1 MNVGCQWKA
10 DAGCRIP
17 DAGCVGAKGLRQLQP
32 LAYGTRRERPS
43 APALEPATGIRHPA
57 SGIKHPPASC
67 RSGQAVTEFALL
79 YTGAVLPLT
88 FMVVFVAQM
97 LWIWHSVADFTRD
110 GARYAATH
118 CWQADGNAGN
128 VLQYMQSHV
137 PLMIDM
143 DQFQNNSAGIQVQY
157 FTEGPDG
164 SLGPLNTDCSG
175 CLPDAVSVSITAY
188 QYKRFS
194 SFFRLPNVTI
204 PPFTTTV
211 PMESGG
217 LQDASGTCVP

>member
-1 MNVGCQWKA
+1 MRGYVA
-10 DAGCRIP
+10 HALMRAVARLI
-17 DAGCVGAKGLRQLQP
+17 A
-32 LAYGTRRERPS
+32 TRRANRE
-43 APALEPATGIRHPA
+43 TPA
-57 SGIKHPPASC
+57 STRVSMLHAGVRAPRA
-67 RSGQAVTEFALL
+67 GQAVAEFALL
-79 YTGAVLPLT
+79 YTAVALPLT

-97 LWIWHSVADFTRD
+97 LWIWHSVVDFTRD

-118 CWQADGNAGN
+118 CWQSDGSAGN

-143 DQFQNNSAGIQVQY
+143 DQFQNNTAGIQVQY
-157 FTEGPDG
+157 FGEQPDG
-164 SLGPLNTDCSG
+164 SLAPFDSGVCSG
-175 CLPDAVSVSITAY
+175 CLPDAVSVRVTAY

-194 SFFRLPNVTI
+194 GFFKLPNVTI

>member
-1 MNVGCQWKA
+1 MRPPLVGQTPWSAA
-10 DAGCRIP
+10 DAP
-17 DAGCVGAKGLRQLQP
+17 VGLFR
-32 LAYGTRRERPS
+32 RRE
-43 APALEPATGIRHPA
+43 
-57 SGIKHPPASC
+57 
-67 RSGQAVTEFALL
+67 SGQAVTEFALL
-79 YTGAVLPLT
+79 YAGVMLPLT

-97 LWIWHSVADFTRD
+97 LWIWHSVVDFTRD

-118 CWQADGNAGN
+118 CWQSDGSTGN

-137 PLMIDM
+137 PAMIDM
-143 DQFQNNSAGIQVQY
+143 DQFQTNAAGIQVQY
-157 FTEGPDG
+157 FAEQPDG
-164 SLGPLNTDCSG
+164 SLAAFDSGACSG
-175 CLPDAVSVSITAY
+175 CLPDAVSVGIAAY

-194 SFFRLPNVTI
+194 SFFRLPNVSI